1 MGSQFY
7 NYKTKRQTHPTTMP
21 VYKVKVTFFNDVYKI
36 ECNTDE
42 PVAAFR
48 AQIAAESGIEPESQ
62 KLKFG
67 RKIVMPGDLESFE
80 GWAGTEDMAKGS
92 TADWAYK
99 VTILD

>member
-1 MGSQFY
+1 MGVSFIT
-7 NYKTKRQTHPTTMP
+7 TKQKDKLTTTTMP